1 MIIWLAS
8 YPKSG
13 NTWLRSI
20 ISSLIYS
27 DDGKFEFN
35 LLEKIPQFP
44 VKKNFNDLTNK
55 FNDIHVIKKFW
66 TLAQD
71 KINMDTKI
79 KFFKLTKVVINFTSF
94 YTFKLSDI
102 I

>member
-27 DDGKFEFN
+27 DNGKFEFD

-44 VKKNFNDLTNK
+44 VKKNFNDLTTK
-55 FNDIHVIKKFW
+55 FNDH
-66 TLAQD
+66 LR
-71 KINMDTKI
+71 
-79 KFFKLTKVVINFTSF
+79 
-94 YTFKLSDI
+94 I
-102 I
+102 IIRIRSIWCSNY